1 MHASLGSDT
10 DIGTFKTLEEVREL
24 LESNKALF
32 QTSP

>member
-10 DIGTFKTLEEVREL
+10 DIGTFKTLEVREL